1 MAWLIENASAGC
13 SRSSFQFFCKGNPFF
28 GLFSQSVGIVID
40 RAPPD
45 FKKSLS
51 SASGSGSLTSIVT
64 VIYLETVP
72 ELPPHSP
79 PPGPPPSCPLTKESI
94 FPTSWPTSE
103 KGDVP

>member
-64 VIYLETVP
+64 VI
-72 ELPPHSP
+72 
-79 PPGPPPSCPLTKESI
+79 
-94 FPTSWPTSE
+94 
-103 KGDVP
+103 